1 LTSLRGV
8 FGLTGV
14 LWEMT
19 VEASSEGCFG
29 DGVLEGMAGA
39 LVGVV
44 CLGGML
50 G

>member
-1 LTSLRGV
+1 
-8 FGLTGV
+8 
-14 LWEMT
+14 MT

-29 DGVLEGMAGA
+29 DGVLIVVAVA

-44 CLGGML
+44 CLGGIL